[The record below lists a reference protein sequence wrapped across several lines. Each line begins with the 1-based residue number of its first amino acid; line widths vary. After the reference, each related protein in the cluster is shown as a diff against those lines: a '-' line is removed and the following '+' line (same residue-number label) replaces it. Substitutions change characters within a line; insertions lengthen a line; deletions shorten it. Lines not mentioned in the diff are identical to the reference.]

1 MPASPAAHDIFGAR
15 PFRHRPVPRTRSRA
29 DRQPIAPPC
38 VPAARHPPARPA
50 RRMPV
55 CRWPSFSQFDAFGFC
70 STLSDVQQHWRHT

>member
-1 MPASPAAHDIFGAR
+1 MPAWPAAHDIFDAR

-55 CRWPSFSQFDAFGFC
+55 CRWPSFSQFDALEFC